1 MYDSRPVL
9 SLDPKTI
16 KFKRQIVDRVIDGAR
31 ITLFFIVVS
40 DSTLTDLRKATTYG
54 LINDFV

>member
-16 KFKRQIVDRVIDGAR
+16 KFKGQIVDRAIDGAR
-31 ITLFFIVVS
+31 ITLFFIVVLGS
-40 DSTLTDLRKATTYG
+40 ALTDFA
-54 LINDFV
+54 